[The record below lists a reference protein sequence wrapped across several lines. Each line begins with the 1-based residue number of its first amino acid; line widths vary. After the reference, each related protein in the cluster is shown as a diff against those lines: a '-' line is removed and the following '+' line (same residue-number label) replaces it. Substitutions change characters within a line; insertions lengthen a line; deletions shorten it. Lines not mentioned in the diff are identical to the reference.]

1 MTALEERLGYSFRNR
16 ALLETALTHSS
27 YANENRASGIVC
39 NERLEFL
46 GDSVL
51 GVTVADFL
59 YRHFPDMPE
68 GRMTRLRAEL
78 VCEQSLHRVALELHL
93 GDYLRLGKGEEH
105 NGGRK
110 RASILSDAVEA
121 VIAAMYL
128 DAGMETAAGFI
139 HRCLLDD
146 VRAIETPTFTDYKTS
161 LQELVQRHSGQVLSY
176 ELVGEEGPDHAKTFR
191 VQVCLNGDPIGR
203 GIGRTKKEAEQTAA
217 ANALAVSGGSFT
229 AMPEA
234 EQEELLAA
242 TVPARQ
248 SGAVATLR
256 VSTRPD
262 AVTEE
267 KLARLRRYGVET
279 VELGAQSMC
288 DEVLRRS
295 GRGHTSLDTV
305 KAAKLVKDAGF
316 TLILQMMT
324 GLPGSDDTRDIASA
338 RAIAALLPDGVRVYP
353 TVILRSTPLYD
364 LWRAGEYREHTVEDA
379 VRVCARILS
388 IFEDAEIPV
397 IRMGLTPS
405 DELSGGAAAG
415 GAYHPSGIEPGAD
428 AVLAGSPNRVSV
440 MTGQHRCNL
449 LYLQERFSLR
459 SVRVCASDV
468 PDGAI
473 VRI

>member
-146 VRAIETPTFTDYKTS
+146 VRAIETPSFTDYKTS

-191 VQVCLNGDPIGR
+191 VQVCLNGEPLGR
-203 GIGRTKKEAEQTAA
+203 GTGRTKKEAEQTAA
-217 ANALAVSGGSFT
+217 ANAL
-229 AMPEA
+229 EA
-234 EQEELLAA
+234 
-242 TVPARQ
+242 
-248 SGAVATLR
+248 LR
-256 VSTRPD
+256 
-262 AVTEE
+262 E
-267 KLARLRRYGVET
+267 
-279 VELGAQSMC
+279 
-288 DEVLRRS
+288 
-295 GRGHTSLDTV
+295 
-305 KAAKLVKDAGF
+305 
-316 TLILQMMT
+316 
-324 GLPGSDDTRDIASA
+324 
-338 RAIAALLPDGVRVYP
+338 
-353 TVILRSTPLYD
+353 
-364 LWRAGEYREHTVEDA
+364 
-379 VRVCARILS
+379 
-388 IFEDAEIPV
+388 
-397 IRMGLTPS
+397 
-405 DELSGGAAAG
+405 
-415 GAYHPSGIEPGAD
+415 
-428 AVLAGSPNRVSV
+428 
-440 MTGQHRCNL
+440 
-449 LYLQERFSLR
+449 
-459 SVRVCASDV
+459 
-468 PDGAI
+468 
-473 VRI
+473 

>member
-1 MTALEERLGYSFRNR
+1 MTALEERLSYSFRNR

-128 DAGMETAAGFI
+128 DAGMETAAEFI

-146 VRAIETPTFTDYKTS
+146 VRAIETPSFTDYKTS

-191 VQVCLNGDPIGR
+191 VQVCLNGEPLGR
-203 GIGRTKKEAEQTAA
+203 GTGRTKKEAEQTAA
-217 ANALAVSGGSFT
+217 ANAL
-229 AMPEA
+229 EA
-234 EQEELLAA
+234 
-242 TVPARQ
+242 
-248 SGAVATLR
+248 LR
-256 VSTRPD
+256 
-262 AVTEE
+262 E
-267 KLARLRRYGVET
+267 
-279 VELGAQSMC
+279 
-288 DEVLRRS
+288 
-295 GRGHTSLDTV
+295 
-305 KAAKLVKDAGF
+305 
-316 TLILQMMT
+316 
-324 GLPGSDDTRDIASA
+324 
-338 RAIAALLPDGVRVYP
+338 
-353 TVILRSTPLYD
+353 
-364 LWRAGEYREHTVEDA
+364 
-379 VRVCARILS
+379 
-388 IFEDAEIPV
+388 
-397 IRMGLTPS
+397 
-405 DELSGGAAAG
+405 
-415 GAYHPSGIEPGAD
+415 
-428 AVLAGSPNRVSV
+428 
-440 MTGQHRCNL
+440 
-449 LYLQERFSLR
+449 
-459 SVRVCASDV
+459 
-468 PDGAI
+468 
-473 VRI
+473 

>member
-146 VRAIETPTFTDYKTS
+146 VRAIETQTFTDYKTS

-203 GIGRTKKEAEQTAA
+203 GIGRTKKEAEQAAA
-217 ANALAVSGGSFT
+217 ANAL
-229 AMPEA
+229 EA
-234 EQEELLAA
+234 
-242 TVPARQ
+242 
-248 SGAVATLR
+248 LR
-256 VSTRPD
+256 
-262 AVTEE
+262 E
-267 KLARLRRYGVET
+267 
-279 VELGAQSMC
+279 
-288 DEVLRRS
+288 
-295 GRGHTSLDTV
+295 
-305 KAAKLVKDAGF
+305 
-316 TLILQMMT
+316 
-324 GLPGSDDTRDIASA
+324 
-338 RAIAALLPDGVRVYP
+338 
-353 TVILRSTPLYD
+353 
-364 LWRAGEYREHTVEDA
+364 
-379 VRVCARILS
+379 
-388 IFEDAEIPV
+388 
-397 IRMGLTPS
+397 
-405 DELSGGAAAG
+405 
-415 GAYHPSGIEPGAD
+415 
-428 AVLAGSPNRVSV
+428 
-440 MTGQHRCNL
+440 
-449 LYLQERFSLR
+449 
-459 SVRVCASDV
+459 
-468 PDGAI
+468 
-473 VRI
+473 

>member
-128 DAGMETAAGFI
+128 DAGMETASGFI

-203 GIGRTKKEAEQTAA
+203 GIGRTKKEAEQAAA
-217 ANALAVSGGSFT
+217 ANAL
-229 AMPEA
+229 EA
-234 EQEELLAA
+234 
-242 TVPARQ
+242 
-248 SGAVATLR
+248 LR
-256 VSTRPD
+256 
-262 AVTEE
+262 E
-267 KLARLRRYGVET
+267 
-279 VELGAQSMC
+279 
-288 DEVLRRS
+288 
-295 GRGHTSLDTV
+295 
-305 KAAKLVKDAGF
+305 
-316 TLILQMMT
+316 
-324 GLPGSDDTRDIASA
+324 
-338 RAIAALLPDGVRVYP
+338 
-353 TVILRSTPLYD
+353 
-364 LWRAGEYREHTVEDA
+364 
-379 VRVCARILS
+379 
-388 IFEDAEIPV
+388 
-397 IRMGLTPS
+397 
-405 DELSGGAAAG
+405 
-415 GAYHPSGIEPGAD
+415 
-428 AVLAGSPNRVSV
+428 
-440 MTGQHRCNL
+440 
-449 LYLQERFSLR
+449 
-459 SVRVCASDV
+459 
-468 PDGAI
+468 
-473 VRI
+473 

>member
-146 VRAIETPTFTDYKTS
+146 VRAIETPSFTDYKTS

-217 ANALAVSGGSFT
+217 ANAL
-229 AMPEA
+229 EA
-234 EQEELLAA
+234 
-242 TVPARQ
+242 
-248 SGAVATLR
+248 LR
-256 VSTRPD
+256 
-262 AVTEE
+262 E
-267 KLARLRRYGVET
+267 
-279 VELGAQSMC
+279 
-288 DEVLRRS
+288 
-295 GRGHTSLDTV
+295 
-305 KAAKLVKDAGF
+305 
-316 TLILQMMT
+316 
-324 GLPGSDDTRDIASA
+324 
-338 RAIAALLPDGVRVYP
+338 
-353 TVILRSTPLYD
+353 
-364 LWRAGEYREHTVEDA
+364 
-379 VRVCARILS
+379 
-388 IFEDAEIPV
+388 
-397 IRMGLTPS
+397 
-405 DELSGGAAAG
+405 
-415 GAYHPSGIEPGAD
+415 
-428 AVLAGSPNRVSV
+428 
-440 MTGQHRCNL
+440 
-449 LYLQERFSLR
+449 
-459 SVRVCASDV
+459 
-468 PDGAI
+468 
-473 VRI
+473 

>member
-191 VQVCLNGDPIGR
+191 VQVCLNGAPIGR
-203 GIGRTKKEAEQTAA
+203 GIGRTKKEAEQAAA
-217 ANALAVSGGSFT
+217 ANAL
-229 AMPEA
+229 EA
-234 EQEELLAA
+234 
-242 TVPARQ
+242 
-248 SGAVATLR
+248 LR
-256 VSTRPD
+256 
-262 AVTEE
+262 E
-267 KLARLRRYGVET
+267 
-279 VELGAQSMC
+279 
-288 DEVLRRS
+288 
-295 GRGHTSLDTV
+295 
-305 KAAKLVKDAGF
+305 
-316 TLILQMMT
+316 
-324 GLPGSDDTRDIASA
+324 
-338 RAIAALLPDGVRVYP
+338 
-353 TVILRSTPLYD
+353 
-364 LWRAGEYREHTVEDA
+364 
-379 VRVCARILS
+379 
-388 IFEDAEIPV
+388 
-397 IRMGLTPS
+397 
-405 DELSGGAAAG
+405 
-415 GAYHPSGIEPGAD
+415 
-428 AVLAGSPNRVSV
+428 
-440 MTGQHRCNL
+440 
-449 LYLQERFSLR
+449 
-459 SVRVCASDV
+459 
-468 PDGAI
+468 
-473 VRI
+473 

>member
-146 VRAIETPTFTDYKTS
+146 IRAIETPTFTDYKTS

-203 GIGRTKKEAEQTAA
+203 GTGRTKKEAEQAAA
-217 ANALAVSGGSFT
+217 ANAL
-229 AMPEA
+229 EA
-234 EQEELLAA
+234 
-242 TVPARQ
+242 
-248 SGAVATLR
+248 LR
-256 VSTRPD
+256 
-262 AVTEE
+262 E
-267 KLARLRRYGVET
+267 
-279 VELGAQSMC
+279 
-288 DEVLRRS
+288 
-295 GRGHTSLDTV
+295 
-305 KAAKLVKDAGF
+305 
-316 TLILQMMT
+316 
-324 GLPGSDDTRDIASA
+324 
-338 RAIAALLPDGVRVYP
+338 
-353 TVILRSTPLYD
+353 
-364 LWRAGEYREHTVEDA
+364 
-379 VRVCARILS
+379 
-388 IFEDAEIPV
+388 
-397 IRMGLTPS
+397 
-405 DELSGGAAAG
+405 
-415 GAYHPSGIEPGAD
+415 
-428 AVLAGSPNRVSV
+428 
-440 MTGQHRCNL
+440 
-449 LYLQERFSLR
+449 
-459 SVRVCASDV
+459 
-468 PDGAI
+468 
-473 VRI
+473 

>member
-59 YRHFPDMPE
+59 YRHFSDMPE

-93 GDYLRLGKGEEH
+93 GEYLRLGKGEEH

-203 GIGRTKKEAEQTAA
+203 GTGRTKKEAEQAAA
-217 ANALAVSGGSFT
+217 ANAL
-229 AMPEA
+229 EA
-234 EQEELLAA
+234 
-242 TVPARQ
+242 
-248 SGAVATLR
+248 LR
-256 VSTRPD
+256 
-262 AVTEE
+262 E
-267 KLARLRRYGVET
+267 
-279 VELGAQSMC
+279 
-288 DEVLRRS
+288 
-295 GRGHTSLDTV
+295 
-305 KAAKLVKDAGF
+305 
-316 TLILQMMT
+316 
-324 GLPGSDDTRDIASA
+324 
-338 RAIAALLPDGVRVYP
+338 
-353 TVILRSTPLYD
+353 
-364 LWRAGEYREHTVEDA
+364 
-379 VRVCARILS
+379 
-388 IFEDAEIPV
+388 
-397 IRMGLTPS
+397 
-405 DELSGGAAAG
+405 
-415 GAYHPSGIEPGAD
+415 
-428 AVLAGSPNRVSV
+428 
-440 MTGQHRCNL
+440 
-449 LYLQERFSLR
+449 
-459 SVRVCASDV
+459 
-468 PDGAI
+468 
-473 VRI
+473 

>member
-105 NGGRK
+105 NGGRE

-128 DAGMETAAGFI
+128 DAGMETAARFI

-146 VRAIETPTFTDYKTS
+146 VRAIETPSFTDYKTS

-191 VQVCLNGDPIGR
+191 VQVCLNGEPLGR
-203 GIGRTKKEAEQTAA
+203 GTGRTKKEAEQTAA
-217 ANALAVSGGSFT
+217 ASAL
-229 AMPEA
+229 EA
-234 EQEELLAA
+234 
-242 TVPARQ
+242 
-248 SGAVATLR
+248 LR
-256 VSTRPD
+256 
-262 AVTEE
+262 E
-267 KLARLRRYGVET
+267 
-279 VELGAQSMC
+279 
-288 DEVLRRS
+288 
-295 GRGHTSLDTV
+295 
-305 KAAKLVKDAGF
+305 
-316 TLILQMMT
+316 
-324 GLPGSDDTRDIASA
+324 
-338 RAIAALLPDGVRVYP
+338 
-353 TVILRSTPLYD
+353 
-364 LWRAGEYREHTVEDA
+364 
-379 VRVCARILS
+379 
-388 IFEDAEIPV
+388 
-397 IRMGLTPS
+397 
-405 DELSGGAAAG
+405 
-415 GAYHPSGIEPGAD
+415 
-428 AVLAGSPNRVSV
+428 
-440 MTGQHRCNL
+440 
-449 LYLQERFSLR
+449 
-459 SVRVCASDV
+459 
-468 PDGAI
+468 
-473 VRI
+473 

>member
-27 YANENRASGIVC
+27 YANENRAFGIVC

-217 ANALAVSGGSFT
+217 ANAL
-229 AMPEA
+229 EA
-234 EQEELLAA
+234 
-242 TVPARQ
+242 
-248 SGAVATLR
+248 LR
-256 VSTRPD
+256 
-262 AVTEE
+262 E
-267 KLARLRRYGVET
+267 
-279 VELGAQSMC
+279 
-288 DEVLRRS
+288 
-295 GRGHTSLDTV
+295 
-305 KAAKLVKDAGF
+305 
-316 TLILQMMT
+316 
-324 GLPGSDDTRDIASA
+324 
-338 RAIAALLPDGVRVYP
+338 
-353 TVILRSTPLYD
+353 
-364 LWRAGEYREHTVEDA
+364 
-379 VRVCARILS
+379 
-388 IFEDAEIPV
+388 
-397 IRMGLTPS
+397 
-405 DELSGGAAAG
+405 
-415 GAYHPSGIEPGAD
+415 
-428 AVLAGSPNRVSV
+428 
-440 MTGQHRCNL
+440 
-449 LYLQERFSLR
+449 
-459 SVRVCASDV
+459 
-468 PDGAI
+468 
-473 VRI
+473 

>member
-1 MTALEERLGYSFRNR
+1 MTAMEERLGYSFRNR

-203 GIGRTKKEAEQTAA
+203 GTGRTKKEAEQTAA
-217 ANALAVSGGSFT
+217 ANAL
-229 AMPEA
+229 EA
-234 EQEELLAA
+234 
-242 TVPARQ
+242 
-248 SGAVATLR
+248 LR
-256 VSTRPD
+256 
-262 AVTEE
+262 E
-267 KLARLRRYGVET
+267 
-279 VELGAQSMC
+279 
-288 DEVLRRS
+288 
-295 GRGHTSLDTV
+295 
-305 KAAKLVKDAGF
+305 
-316 TLILQMMT
+316 
-324 GLPGSDDTRDIASA
+324 
-338 RAIAALLPDGVRVYP
+338 
-353 TVILRSTPLYD
+353 
-364 LWRAGEYREHTVEDA
+364 
-379 VRVCARILS
+379 
-388 IFEDAEIPV
+388 
-397 IRMGLTPS
+397 
-405 DELSGGAAAG
+405 
-415 GAYHPSGIEPGAD
+415 
-428 AVLAGSPNRVSV
+428 
-440 MTGQHRCNL
+440 
-449 LYLQERFSLR
+449 
-459 SVRVCASDV
+459 
-468 PDGAI
+468 
-473 VRI
+473 

>member
-93 GDYLRLGKGEEH
+93 GDSRRLGQGVAH

-203 GIGRTKKEAEQTAA
+203 GIGRTKKEAEQAAA
-217 ANALAVSGGSFT
+217 ANAL
-229 AMPEA
+229 EA
-234 EQEELLAA
+234 
-242 TVPARQ
+242 
-248 SGAVATLR
+248 LR
-256 VSTRPD
+256 
-262 AVTEE
+262 E
-267 KLARLRRYGVET
+267 
-279 VELGAQSMC
+279 
-288 DEVLRRS
+288 
-295 GRGHTSLDTV
+295 
-305 KAAKLVKDAGF
+305 
-316 TLILQMMT
+316 
-324 GLPGSDDTRDIASA
+324 
-338 RAIAALLPDGVRVYP
+338 
-353 TVILRSTPLYD
+353 
-364 LWRAGEYREHTVEDA
+364 
-379 VRVCARILS
+379 
-388 IFEDAEIPV
+388 
-397 IRMGLTPS
+397 
-405 DELSGGAAAG
+405 
-415 GAYHPSGIEPGAD
+415 
-428 AVLAGSPNRVSV
+428 
-440 MTGQHRCNL
+440 
-449 LYLQERFSLR
+449 
-459 SVRVCASDV
+459 
-468 PDGAI
+468 
-473 VRI
+473 

>member
-146 VRAIETPTFTDYKTS
+146 IRAIETPTFTDYKTS

-191 VQVCLNGDPIGR
+191 VQVCLNGEPLGR
-203 GIGRTKKEAEQTAA
+203 GTGRTKKEAEQTAA
-217 ANALAVSGGSFT
+217 ANAL
-229 AMPEA
+229 EA
-234 EQEELLAA
+234 
-242 TVPARQ
+242 
-248 SGAVATLR
+248 LR
-256 VSTRPD
+256 
-262 AVTEE
+262 E
-267 KLARLRRYGVET
+267 
-279 VELGAQSMC
+279 
-288 DEVLRRS
+288 
-295 GRGHTSLDTV
+295 
-305 KAAKLVKDAGF
+305 
-316 TLILQMMT
+316 
-324 GLPGSDDTRDIASA
+324 
-338 RAIAALLPDGVRVYP
+338 
-353 TVILRSTPLYD
+353 
-364 LWRAGEYREHTVEDA
+364 
-379 VRVCARILS
+379 
-388 IFEDAEIPV
+388 
-397 IRMGLTPS
+397 
-405 DELSGGAAAG
+405 
-415 GAYHPSGIEPGAD
+415 
-428 AVLAGSPNRVSV
+428 
-440 MTGQHRCNL
+440 
-449 LYLQERFSLR
+449 
-459 SVRVCASDV
+459 
-468 PDGAI
+468 
-473 VRI
+473 

>member
-78 VCEQSLHRVALELHL
+78 VCELSLHRVALELHL

-203 GIGRTKKEAEQTAA
+203 GTGRTKKEAEQAAA
-217 ANALAVSGGSFT
+217 ANAL
-229 AMPEA
+229 EA
-234 EQEELLAA
+234 
-242 TVPARQ
+242 
-248 SGAVATLR
+248 LR
-256 VSTRPD
+256 
-262 AVTEE
+262 E
-267 KLARLRRYGVET
+267 
-279 VELGAQSMC
+279 
-288 DEVLRRS
+288 
-295 GRGHTSLDTV
+295 
-305 KAAKLVKDAGF
+305 
-316 TLILQMMT
+316 
-324 GLPGSDDTRDIASA
+324 
-338 RAIAALLPDGVRVYP
+338 
-353 TVILRSTPLYD
+353 
-364 LWRAGEYREHTVEDA
+364 
-379 VRVCARILS
+379 
-388 IFEDAEIPV
+388 
-397 IRMGLTPS
+397 
-405 DELSGGAAAG
+405 
-415 GAYHPSGIEPGAD
+415 
-428 AVLAGSPNRVSV
+428 
-440 MTGQHRCNL
+440 
-449 LYLQERFSLR
+449 
-459 SVRVCASDV
+459 
-468 PDGAI
+468 
-473 VRI
+473 

>member
-1 MTALEERLGYSFRNR
+1 MTPRRRILPIFVPHAGCPNDCVFCNQKRISGS
-16 ALLETALTHSS
+16 LLPASAET
-27 YANENRASGIVC
+27 
-39 NERLEFL
+39 
-46 GDSVL
+46 
-51 GVTVADFL
+51 
-59 YRHFPDMPE
+59 
-68 GRMTRLRAEL
+68 
-78 VCEQSLHRVALELHL
+78 
-93 GDYLRLGKGEEH
+93 
-105 NGGRK
+105 
-110 RASILSDAVEA
+110 
-121 VIAAMYL
+121 
-128 DAGMETAAGFI
+128 
-139 HRCLLDD
+139 
-146 VRAIETPTFTDYKTS
+146 VRAAVSAIAPG
-161 LQELVQRHSGQVLSY
+161 SGY
-176 ELVGEEGPDHAKTFR
+176 ELAFY
-191 VQVCLNGDPIGR
+191 
-203 GIGRTKKEAEQTAA
+203 
-217 ANALAVSGGSFT
+217 GGSFT

-353 TVILRSTPLYD
+353 TVILRNTPLYD
-364 LWRAGEYREHTVEDA
+364 LWQAGEYREHTVGDA

-388 IFEDAEIPV
+388 IFDDAEIPV
-397 IRMGLTPS
+397 IRIGLNPS
-405 DELSGGAAAG
+405 DELAAGGAAG
-415 GAYHPSGIEPGAD
+415 GAYHPALGELVRARLWRDRAEALLSGIEPGAD
-428 AVLAGSPNRVSV
+428 AVLAVSPNRVSV

>member
-1 MTALEERLGYSFRNR
+1 MTALEERLGHSFRNR

-27 YANENRASGIVC
+27 YANENRASGILC

-191 VQVCLNGDPIGR
+191 VQVCLNGEPLGR
-203 GIGRTKKEAEQTAA
+203 GTGRTKKEAEQTAA
-217 ANALAVSGGSFT
+217 ANAL
-229 AMPEA
+229 EA
-234 EQEELLAA
+234 
-242 TVPARQ
+242 
-248 SGAVATLR
+248 LR
-256 VSTRPD
+256 
-262 AVTEE
+262 E
-267 KLARLRRYGVET
+267 
-279 VELGAQSMC
+279 
-288 DEVLRRS
+288 
-295 GRGHTSLDTV
+295 
-305 KAAKLVKDAGF
+305 
-316 TLILQMMT
+316 
-324 GLPGSDDTRDIASA
+324 
-338 RAIAALLPDGVRVYP
+338 
-353 TVILRSTPLYD
+353 
-364 LWRAGEYREHTVEDA
+364 
-379 VRVCARILS
+379 
-388 IFEDAEIPV
+388 
-397 IRMGLTPS
+397 
-405 DELSGGAAAG
+405 
-415 GAYHPSGIEPGAD
+415 
-428 AVLAGSPNRVSV
+428 
-440 MTGQHRCNL
+440 
-449 LYLQERFSLR
+449 
-459 SVRVCASDV
+459 
-468 PDGAI
+468 
-473 VRI
+473 

>member
-176 ELVGEEGPDHAKTFR
+176 ELVGEEAPDHAKTFR

-203 GIGRTKKEAEQTAA
+203 GTGRTKKEAEQAAA
-217 ANALAVSGGSFT
+217 ANAL
-229 AMPEA
+229 EA
-234 EQEELLAA
+234 
-242 TVPARQ
+242 
-248 SGAVATLR
+248 LR
-256 VSTRPD
+256 
-262 AVTEE
+262 E
-267 KLARLRRYGVET
+267 
-279 VELGAQSMC
+279 
-288 DEVLRRS
+288 
-295 GRGHTSLDTV
+295 
-305 KAAKLVKDAGF
+305 
-316 TLILQMMT
+316 
-324 GLPGSDDTRDIASA
+324 
-338 RAIAALLPDGVRVYP
+338 
-353 TVILRSTPLYD
+353 
-364 LWRAGEYREHTVEDA
+364 
-379 VRVCARILS
+379 
-388 IFEDAEIPV
+388 
-397 IRMGLTPS
+397 
-405 DELSGGAAAG
+405 
-415 GAYHPSGIEPGAD
+415 
-428 AVLAGSPNRVSV
+428 
-440 MTGQHRCNL
+440 
-449 LYLQERFSLR
+449 
-459 SVRVCASDV
+459 
-468 PDGAI
+468 
-473 VRI
+473 

>member
-93 GDYLRLGKGEEH
+93 GDYLRLGKDEEH

-203 GIGRTKKEAEQTAA
+203 GTGRTKKEAEQAAA
-217 ANALAVSGGSFT
+217 ANAL
-229 AMPEA
+229 EA
-234 EQEELLAA
+234 
-242 TVPARQ
+242 
-248 SGAVATLR
+248 LR
-256 VSTRPD
+256 
-262 AVTEE
+262 E
-267 KLARLRRYGVET
+267 
-279 VELGAQSMC
+279 
-288 DEVLRRS
+288 
-295 GRGHTSLDTV
+295 
-305 KAAKLVKDAGF
+305 
-316 TLILQMMT
+316 
-324 GLPGSDDTRDIASA
+324 
-338 RAIAALLPDGVRVYP
+338 
-353 TVILRSTPLYD
+353 
-364 LWRAGEYREHTVEDA
+364 
-379 VRVCARILS
+379 
-388 IFEDAEIPV
+388 
-397 IRMGLTPS
+397 
-405 DELSGGAAAG
+405 
-415 GAYHPSGIEPGAD
+415 
-428 AVLAGSPNRVSV
+428 
-440 MTGQHRCNL
+440 
-449 LYLQERFSLR
+449 
-459 SVRVCASDV
+459 
-468 PDGAI
+468 
-473 VRI
+473 